1 MTPVRFDW
9 LRFDRARPARVPVGA
24 LALYVAL
31 AFLAF
36 GLRLLF
42 VPGSKYVGTG
52 ADPQVFIWSFAWW
65 PHALL
70 HGENP
75 FVTHAV
81 WAPEGV
87 NLAWT
92 TTVPGLAL
100 LFSPLTLAAGPV
112 ASYNVAA
119 VLMPALTAW
128 TAFLLCRY
136 LTRKLWPSLV
146 GGGLFGF
153 SSYMLG
159 EEQGGHLHVTAV
171 FLVPLAALVVLR
183 YVRGDADGRA
193 LVIRLAPLLA
203 LQLTFATE
211 IAFTLSLA
219 LVCAILLGVLVLP
232 ACRRRLVRLLAPLA
246 GSYLLAGVLTA
257 PLVYYL
263 LTGFQKHGIHPP
275 QDYVT
280 DLLNFVVPTRASLS
294 GQGWAES
301 ISSHFPGNDAE
312 RGAYL
317 GAPTLLI
324 VALFAWQRRRTAGGR
339 FLVLSL
345 LLAALASL
353 GSKLTVNGTSSLR
366 LPWGRGIVPLPWE
379 HVGYLPVFDN
389 VLVERLPL
397 YVSLA
402 AAVMVSL
409 WTASRGH
416 RSLRLVLP
424 ALAILAI
431 APYPAARI
439 WEHRFAVPPLFTDS
453 AYRACLGPGENI
465 LPLPVNY
472 NGYADLWQVESG
484 FRFTMAG
491 GYVAA
496 SPPQSFLTPK
506 ATANIARGLPVPA
519 DQAQAL
525 RTYIHAKHVTSVAV
539 DESQTRYWASALD
552 RIATPHE
559 VGGVLLYH
567 LGDWRK
573 DCPRSSSGG

>member
-1 MTPVRFDW
+1 MPIVRLDW
-9 LRFDRARPARVPVGA
+9 LRLDRSRPAWTGVGPP
-24 LALYVAL
+24 ALYAAI
-31 AFLAF
+31 AFFAF
-36 GLRLLF
+36 GLRLLLD
-42 VPGSKYVGTG
+42 PGSEYVGTG

-65 PHALL
+65 PHAIL

-75 FVTHAV
+75 FVTHAI
-81 WAPEGV
+81 WAPDGV
-87 NLAWT
+87 NLAWA

-100 LFSPLTLAAGPV
+100 LFSPLTLAVGPV
-112 ASYNVAA
+112 ASYDVAA
-119 VLMPALTAW
+119 VLMPALAAW

-159 EEQGGHLHVTAV
+159 QEQGGHLHVAAV
-171 FLVPLAALVVLR
+171 FLVPLVGLVVLQ
-183 YVRGDADGRA
+183 YVRHDLDGRG

-203 LQLTFATE
+203 LQLTFTTE
-211 IAFTLSLA
+211 IAFTLLLA
-219 LVCAILLGVLVLP
+219 LVCAFLLGVLVLP
-232 ACRRRLVRLLAPLA
+232 ACRRRLVRLLAPVA

-257 PLVYYL
+257 PFVYYL
-263 LTGFQKHGIHPP
+263 LTGFQKSGIHPP

-324 VALFAWQRRRTAGGR
+324 VALFAWQRRRAAGGR
-339 FLVLSL
+339 FLVLL
-345 LLAALASL
+345 FLLAALAAL
-353 GSKLTVNGTSSLR
+353 GSKLTVDGTSSLR

-379 HVGYLPVFDN
+379 HVGYLPLFDN
-389 VLVERLPL
+389 VLVERFPL

-409 WTASRGH
+409 WTASQGR
-416 RSLRLVLP
+416 RSLQLALP
-424 ALAILAI
+424 ALAILTI
-431 APYPAARI
+431 APYPAARN
-439 WEHRFAVPPLFTDS
+439 WETRFVVPPLFADS
-453 AYRACLGPGENI
+453 AYRACLGPAENI

-472 NGYADLWQVESG
+472 NGYADLWQVESD

-491 GYVAA
+491 GYISA
-496 SPPQSFLTPK
+496 SPPSAFLTPR
-506 ATANIARGLPVPA
+506 AIAHIASGLAVPA
-519 DQAQAL
+519 GQAQAL
-525 RTYIHAKHVTSVAV
+525 RTYIRVKHVTSVAV
-539 DESQTRYWASALD
+539 DENQTRYWAGALD
-552 RIATPHE
+552 RIAVPRE
-559 VGGVLLYH
+559 VGGVLLYRI
-567 LGDWRK
+567 DSAPRN
-573 DCPRSSSGG
+573 CPDPSAGP